1 MKKTTNTTP
10 TTNNVNKGF
19 TPILNPAFSTKATAE
34 KALKA
39 RKHVPNPYYK
49 PKKTEV
55 QKKVLEDVPYNVF
68 STESWKSFE
77 KVLFGW
83 LNPPVI
89 PETFSDLVKRA
100 EKEPTAENF
109 RVISPII
116 VLCVLKRMM
125 DVTPDNATVR
135 EMYHDVVKNPW
146 TGLACDHVQTAF
158 IELWN
163 AFREEESFQYDL
175 LKVHNI
181 YHKYWLT
188 RPITVKRAT
197 KRVVISDT
205 LDTVATYKDEKTT
218 ALREIFHKVRQN
230 IASYDSFK
238 SYDGRYSFIELDSLD
253 ECNRIY
259 QRLVYN
265 IQTKEEEERLRI
277 TTVDLKL
284 SPSETKV
291 LNFRLRMPYAGH
303 KVIANSLNLSQDTVK
318 SALKRIREKA
328 LNNETLKNALNYNN
342 GHAHWILANKMEEDD
357 ESTILRGSFD
367 VETANKLSE
376 MSNTPVHIVPQSDAE
391 FTGAD
396 ISIVANSYKVNLNK
410 STDYLNP
417 PIFEHDGKLENIS
430 YATWMFANSHKGA
443 IVIR

>member
-1 MKKTTNTTP
+1 MKKTTTTTP
-10 TTNNVNKGF
+10 TTNNANKGF
-19 TPILNPAFSTKATAE
+19 TPILNPAFSTKATTE

-49 PKKTEV
+49 PKMTEV
-55 QKKVLEDVPYNVF
+55 PKKVLEDVPYNVF
-68 STESWKSFE
+68 STETWKRFE
-77 KVLFGW
+77 AVLFGW

-89 PETFSDLVKRA
+89 PKTFSDLVKD
-100 EKEPTAENF
+100 AENNPCTETF
-109 RVISPII
+109 MKIAPII
-116 VLCVLKRMM
+116 VLCVLKRMN
-125 DVTPDNATVR
+125 DVTPDNENVR
-135 EMYHDVVKNPW
+135 NMYHEVAKNPW
-146 TGLACDHVQTAF
+146 NGLANDHVQTAF
-158 IELWN
+158 IELWD
-163 AFREEESFQYDL
+163 AFHKEENFQYEL

-188 RPITVKRAT
+188 RPIKVKRAT

-205 LDTVATYKDEKTT
+205 LDTVATYRDETT
-218 ALREIFHKVRQN
+218 SVLREIFHKVRQN

-265 IQTKEEEERLRI
+265 IQTKEEEDRLRI
-277 TTVDLKL
+277 TTTDLKL
-284 SPSETKV
+284 SESETKV
-291 LNFRLRMPYAGH
+291 LNFRLRMPYSGH
-303 KVIANSLNLSQDTVK
+303 KVIANSLKMSQDTVK

-328 LNNETLKNALNYNN
+328 LRVDTLQNALASKDGRVKWIMTNACDNDENSPSIRRLSRIRTINN
-342 GHAHWILANKMEEDD
+342 
-357 ESTILRGSFD
+357 TP
-367 VETANKLSE
+367 KLS
-376 MSNTPVHIVPQSDAE
+376 NIPVHIVPLSDAE
-391 FTGAD
+391 FDSAD

-417 PIFEHDGKLENIS
+417 PIFEHYGKLENIS
-430 YATWMFANSHKGA
+430 YATWMFANSHNGA